1 MLPTFLLK
9 PDKFR
14 EFSLSQNTEYHI
26 LSAFAPFP
34 SLTPHRPI
42 RTAQRCPASL
52 VGHFSFK
59 NLPTFYLHFFGALI
73 NDPGIRMDSGV
84 GRYFKIR

>member
-14 EFSLSQNTEYHI
+14 EFTLSQNTDYHT

-34 SLTPHRPI
+34 SLTPNRPI
-42 RTAQRCPASL
+42 RTAMLQTCYKAANSGF
-52 VGHFSFK
+52 VFYS
-59 NLPTFYLHFFGALI
+59 TFIAA
-73 NDPGIRMDSGV
+73 
-84 GRYFKIR
+84 